1 LVSRLTAGATI
12 FFVTMETNK
21 NNASALTPLLGEKV
35 YHLNEI
41 ESTLIDLLRERTH
54 DVILEELEVIYQ
66 TASFTSEEDT
76 DKFAKECLFDFY
88 LILEILKGRTE
99 KVRET
104 FIPEAY
110 KKDTSGPLSS

>member
-1 LVSRLTAGATI
+1 MQTPEKSG
-12 FFVTMETNK
+12 FP
-21 NNASALTPLLGEKV
+21 LTPKPGDKV